1 MEEANI
7 FLLSSLL
14 DLALPLTT
22 TADAAGYNNNGSPP
36 SLILN
41 LSLSRTVSNRVYRP
55 NPRAFPKV
63 KRLTFAQESL
73 LAHI

>member
-41 LSLSRTVSNRVYRP
+41 LSLS
-55 NPRAFPKV
+55 FPFPHC
-63 KRLTFAQESL
+63 LESGVP
-73 LAHI
+73 AKSSRIPES